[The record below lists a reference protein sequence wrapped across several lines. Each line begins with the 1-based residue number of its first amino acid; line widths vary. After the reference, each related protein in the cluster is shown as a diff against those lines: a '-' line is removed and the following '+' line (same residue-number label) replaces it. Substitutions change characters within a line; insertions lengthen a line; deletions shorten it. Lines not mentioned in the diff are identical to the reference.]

1 MASRPRRGLAAER
14 YMDPMLINVDEIL
27 EHDDPR
33 IRQEASCGLAR
44 LVELLETARQD
55 PDYVECVGDA
65 ELFRHLTWATAQI
78 AAGNDAAR
86 FRVST
91 VGAS

>member
-1 MASRPRRGLAAER
+1 MGARPVVER
-14 YMDPMLINVDEIL
+14 YMDPMLINIDELL

-33 IRQEASCGLAR
+33 VQLEAAHGLAR

-65 ELFRHLTWATAQI
+65 ELFKHVTWAAAHVAPGSDAVRPPRARTARRR
-78 AAGNDAAR
+78 AA
-86 FRVST
+86 
-91 VGAS
+91 